1 MLYLCD
7 NQYSKQKLRQLTIL
21 RFIMCI
27 SVQPNLINDSKF
39 TFSQGYLFK
48 GDSAGLHLQNPIF

>member
-7 NQYSKQKLRQLTIL
+7 NQYSKQKLQQLTIL

-27 SVQPNLINDSKF
+27 SVQPKLINGSKF
-39 TFSQGYLFK
+39 AFFQGYLFK
-48 GDSAGLHLQNPIF
+48 GDPAGLHLQTPIF